1 MRRMKRS
8 EGFSVVEILV
18 AVVVF
23 AIGVMGL
30 AGLIPLATRNLNRS
44 AGTTSAHTLAQ
55 GKLEELE
62 NANGTGALVAGTG
75 ADTLQSRFARRW
87 TVTENSPLPGM
98 TSIRVEVNWQ
108 DNGPQR
114 IELSTSVL
122 TNG

>member
-1 MRRMKRS
+1 MSRS
-8 EGFSVVEILV
+8 KNTAGYSVIEILV

-30 AGLIPLATRNLNRS
+30 AGLIPLATRNLSRS
-44 AGTTSAHTLAQ
+44 AGTSSANSLAQ

-62 NANGTGALVAGTG
+62 NANGTSDLDSGAG
-75 ADTLQSRFARRW
+75 ADTLEGRFVRRW
-87 TVTENSPLPGM
+87 TVTEDSPLPGM
-98 TSIRVEVNWQ
+98 TSIRVEVRWD

-122 TNG
+122 NNG